1 MNLKIHILIPLFLL
15 FGKGF
20 APAQNA
26 GSVVTDSQ
34 YISKSQNVFN
44 KAYDEITAMLD
55 GKQPLSFKRA
65 VFLVENAY
73 LGDSLNYDWY
83 NAQIDW
89 YKKLTIA
96 HAKAN
101 KLRNYRFTDSLSEN
115 LNASLFK
122 VFTDTIL
129 GPNNTVISL
138 PFQYNFKD
146 ALGSKAHSNVFVS
159 TLFITKKGN
168 CRCLPNLYKIL
179 TEELGTKSYLALAP
193 LHMYIKQRNKN
204 IGWYNV
210 ELTSGQYP
218 KDAYLI
224 STGYISLDNI
234 RSGLYMDTLS
244 IKESIALCLMD
255 LCNAYQR
262 KLHGS
267 ANPYF
272 QLKCA
277 DKSLAVKPNLIDALL
292 RKQVLHKY
300 FWYKNNSENN
310 PDLALANKKLYD
322 ETNAILIKLDYRD
335 VPQEVFEKW
344 YTTYKQNKSKYEN
357 TEINTNFKTTN

>member
-1 MNLKIHILIPLFLL
+1 MNLKIYILIPLFLL
-15 FGKGF
+15 FGRGF
-20 APAQNA
+20 TPAQNA
-26 GSVVTDSQ
+26 GVIADSIYVARVQ
-34 YISKSQNVFN
+34 KCFDR
-44 KAYDEITAMLD
+44 AYDEICAMLD
-55 GKQPLSFKRA
+55 GKQSLSFKHA

-73 LGDSLNYDWY
+73 FGDSLSYEWFNHM
-83 NAQIDW
+83 IER
-89 YKKLTIA
+89 YKKITISYSQ
-96 HAKAN
+96 AN
-101 KLRNYRFTDSLSEN
+101 RLSNYHFPDSISEN

-122 VFTDTIL
+122 IFTDTIF
-129 GPNNTVISL
+129 GANNSIISY

-146 ALGSKAHSNVFVS
+146 ALGYKVYSSVFVS
-159 TLFITKKGN
+159 NLFITKKGN
-168 CRCLPNLYKIL
+168 CRSLPNLYKIL

-193 LHMYIKQRNKN
+193 MHMYIKQRNKN

-267 ANPYF
+267 ADPYF

-277 DKSLAVKPNLIDALL
+277 DKSLAVKSNLIDGLL
-292 RKQVLHKY
+292 KKQVLHKF
-300 FWYKNNSENN
+300 FWYKNKSENKA
-310 PDLALANKKLYD
+310 DLASANKKLYD
-322 ETNAILIKLDYRD
+322 ETNATLIKLDYRD
-335 VPQEVFEKW
+335 VPQETFEKW
-344 YTTYKQNKSKYEN
+344 YNTYQQNKSKYN
-357 TEINTNFKTTN
+357 NSEINTNFKSTN